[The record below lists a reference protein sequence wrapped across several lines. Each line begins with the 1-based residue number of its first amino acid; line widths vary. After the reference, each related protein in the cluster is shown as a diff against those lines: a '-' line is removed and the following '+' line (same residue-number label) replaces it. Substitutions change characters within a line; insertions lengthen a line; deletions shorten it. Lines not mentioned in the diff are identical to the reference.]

1 MWLSERY
8 ILNFFFTHSL
18 KVWTEVCVLTVL
30 MRYLYSC
37 LATHAENELI
47 YQIFILFWISNQQP
61 LSLEAQGPLPMTLP
75 GYCLHI
81 MKLPGKEGGRGG
93 AWITTD
99 CPSIKAQ
106 QTFRSN
112 CQRCSSLSL
121 RVDGNATFFL
131 CVEMKN
137 TDQIII
143 WKGGGKTNNKKTRRE
158 PEDKSQDK
166 TKINAAIRAQPLNK
180 SGIWTF

>member
-143 WKGGGKTNNKKTRRE
+143 WKGGVKPTTKK
-158 PEDKSQDK
+158 PEGNQRIKA
-166 TKINAAIRAQPLNK
+166 KIKPKLTQRSEHSP
-180 SGIWTF
+180 

>member
-1 MWLSERY
+1 M
-8 ILNFFFTHSL
+8 
-18 KVWTEVCVLTVL
+18 CVLTVL

-61 LSLEAQGPLPMTLP
+61 LSLEAQGPSNDPAWLLPA
-75 GYCLHI
+75 HHEAAW
-81 MKLPGKEGGRGG
+81 KRGGRGG
-93 AWITTD
+93 VWRSTD
-99 CPSIKAQ
+99 CPSTKAQ

-143 WKGGGKTNNKKTRRE
+143 WKGGGTNNKKPRRE

-166 TKINAAIRAQPLNK
+166 TKINAAIEHSP
-180 SGIWTF
+180 